1 MRRFLIV
8 LLAVL
13 VLTSCKSKP
22 PVLEDEAEEPVVE
35 ITEPVFEVI
44 SIYIIQADLV
54 VTEFEAVIKIKNPN
68 NFAMELSSIA
78 YELFGNSRFWADGK
92 VKGILE
98 IPANST
104 GETNFRFEMN
114 FINMSRPLLDD
125 VINMRRVNYRF
136 KGSAEV
142 KPDIPKV
149 EAFNVDFDC
158 TGYSE
163 VKRVAEKK

>member
-1 MRRFLIV
+1 MRKLLIIFLTFFV
-8 LLAVL
+8 LI
-13 VLTSCKSKP
+13 SCKTKP
-22 PVLEDEAEEPVVE
+22 PVLEEEEEPLIE
-35 ITEPVFEVI
+35 IKEPGFEVI

-54 VTEFEAVIKIKNPN
+54 VTEFEAVIKIINPN
-68 NFAMELSSIA
+68 YFSMELSSIA
-78 YELFGNSRFWADGK
+78 YELYGNGRFWADGK
-92 VKGILE
+92 VKGILN
-98 IPANST
+98 IPADST

-136 KGSAEV
+136 KGNAEV
-142 KPDIPKV
+142 KPDIPKI

-163 VKRVAEKK
+163 VKRMAEKK